1 MKNQEKKLW
10 INFNIK
16 YNELPFE
23 DLIIVS
29 QTLLICFYFANFF
42 TDNKDENYKLLYSLF
57 LDHFITEIKKHF
69 AEEKKFKINK
79 WKLFLY
85 TIQNNPFNKKD
96 YFYFL
101 KNIFQI
107 YENKNNTLESIILQ
121 YNEQINKLYKK
132 IEVTQKPKYL
142 LKFISE
148 IKNLLKD
155 YCENITNIS
164 ESYNSIIK
172 TRKIIK
178 KEMSISESE
187 KKIMNFKIE
196 LDKNEETIQK
206 MEDENKKLEFQN
218 LNLKNEIKFSQNKFD
233 ILLSKFEKLENEI
246 QTLKS
251 KNNKLENEI
260 QILKSNNNKLENEN
274 KILSCQ
280 CQNYE
285 IQINNLQTQITLLIS
300 EKPSSIEKI
309 YKLKEENYKLAK
321 KMKN

>member
-10 INFNIK
+10 INLNIK

-29 QTLLICFYFANFF
+29 QTLLVCFYFANFF

-121 YNEQINKLYKK
+121 YNEQINKLY
-132 IEVTQKPKYL
+132 
-142 LKFISE
+142 
-148 IKNLLKD
+148 
-155 YCENITNIS
+155 
-164 ESYNSIIK
+164 
-172 TRKIIK
+172 
-178 KEMSISESE
+178 
-187 KKIMNFKIE
+187 
-196 LDKNEETIQK
+196 
-206 MEDENKKLEFQN
+206 
-218 LNLKNEIKFSQNKFD
+218 
-233 ILLSKFEKLENEI
+233 
-246 QTLKS
+246 
-251 KNNKLENEI
+251 
-260 QILKSNNNKLENEN
+260 
-274 KILSCQ
+274 
-280 CQNYE
+280 
-285 IQINNLQTQITLLIS
+285 
-300 EKPSSIEKI
+300 
-309 YKLKEENYKLAK
+309 
-321 KMKN
+321 